1 MATITRVR
9 AENFLSFRRVDE
21 TLGPLNVLVGPNGAG
36 KTNLLKVFEFLG
48 NVARAELA
56 PAIQALGGFDNVL
69 FRGSGRAS
77 GTVRLQIEGLVT
89 THSSANAPDEYRLS
103 FSRLNQV
110 RLSKSQSILR
120 ETFRRNEELVFKR
133 YRGPGRRITLS
144 GGRVT
149 VGNNAAAN
157 EGPEQE
163 LRIESQATGLGTL
176 RRLSEAYGSPEWN
189 AFAEV
194 VEQLRLFE
202 IDVNKV
208 RKPASTTDSA
218 RLEADSSN
226 LAAFLLWLRESH
238 PAVFTSL
245 CDDVKFV
252 YPSFA
257 GFEFTELGGAD
268 AAIRVDVREAF
279 LNGLTPLGR
288 ASYGTI
294 RAIALFAMLHDPNPP
309 KLTALEEIDH
319 GLHPHALDRIVERL
333 RQASKVTQIILATH
347 SPALVNRLSLE
358 ELIVVEKDQSTGGS
372 RLFRPSPA
380 MVSRLRRETGYEL
393 GELWFSGAL
402 GGAL

>member
-1 MATITRVR
+1 MATITRVK
-9 AENFLSFRRVDE
+9 AENFLSFRRIDE

-36 KTNLLKVFEFLG
+36 KTNVLKIFEFLG
-48 NVARAELA
+48 TVARSELA
-56 PAIQALGGFDNVL
+56 PAIHALGGFDHVL
-69 FRGSGRAS
+69 FRGTGRSSA
-77 GTVRLQIEGLVT
+77 TVKLQLEGLVT
-89 THSSANAPDEYRLS
+89 PHSSSNAPDEYRLS
-103 FSRLNQV
+103 FSRINQV
-110 RLSKSQSILR
+110 RAARASLR

-149 VGNNAAAN
+149 VGTSAPASDS
-157 EGPEQE
+157 PQQE
-163 LRIESQATGLGTL
+163 LKIETQATGLGTL

-202 IDVNKV
+202 IDVQSIK
-208 RKPASTTDSA
+208 KPASLFNSTQ
-218 RLEADSSN
+218 LEPDASN
-226 LAAFLLWLRESH
+226 LAAFLLHLREGH
-238 PAVFTSL
+238 AAVFTAI

-268 AAIRVDVREAF
+268 AAVRVDVREAY
-279 LNGLTPLGR
+279 LNGATPLAR
-288 ASYGTI
+288 ASFGTI

-309 KLTALEEIDH
+309 RLTALEEIDH

-333 RQASKVTQIILATH
+333 RQASRTTQIILATH
-347 SPALVNRLSLE
+347 SPALVNRLTLPE
-358 ELIVVEKDQSTGGS
+358 LLIVERDSSTGAS
-372 RLFRPSPA
+372 RMFRPSSTL
-380 MVSRLRRETGYEL
+380 VGRLKRETGYEL